1 MKGHGE
7 WEYSMKYIATW
18 EIQDR
23 GITQP
28 DATINI
34 STQDRKDI
42 WTRECHYFQLPR
54 GSTFRIVDTLYNH
67 NIAWQSKM

>member
-42 WTRECHYFQLPR
+42 
-54 GSTFRIVDTLYNH
+54 
-67 NIAWQSKM
+67 